1 MKNVKLHIT
10 SKNAAQSILLDGA
23 KSNLIG
29 SVISFNDPKT
39 SPPLGIHAGNMKNI
53 ILYVSDIRPGFPPLH
68 TAEAKEILERQGIDV
83 RDVII
88 PTYDHVEYLIKNIP
102 PALEHCESLNK
113 DMLIHCWAGV
123 SRSTAAA
130 VITRF
135 LQNGGDADEALSHIL
150 EIRPQADPNK
160 FILQHA
166 DSILKTGGQLQ
177 HAVDKFV
184 YKNLIKRNE

>member
-10 SKNAAQSILLDGA
+10 SKSGAQSILLDGA
-23 KSNLIG
+23 RANQIG

-39 SPPLGIHAGNMKNI
+39 NPPLGINAGNMKNI
-53 ILYVSDIRPGFPPLH
+53 ILFVTDIRPGFPALH
-68 TAEAKEILERQGIDV
+68 TLEAKEILERQGIDI

-88 PTYDHVEYLIKNIP
+88 PSFEHVEHLIKNIP
-102 PALEHCESLNK
+102 PALEHCESLGR

-130 VITRF
+130 VITRYI
-135 LQNGGDADEALSHIL
+135 QNGGDADEALNHIL

-177 HAVDKFV
+177 YAIDKFV